1 MKSWL
6 RYLLL
11 TFWLVLTV
19 QFNTVAAE
27 LYRYKNEDGVTVLD
41 SHVPARYVK
50 NGYTILSLDGRV
62 LEVVVRALS
71 DKEIRDRDRSLAE
84 EERIT
89 REKREREIT
98 DQNLMRLYA
107 TPGDVI
113 RARDSKISSIDSLI
127 ETQEGTIQRLEAQ
140 KRQQESALA
149 DIERAGGVV
158 GKDRLARIRTLESR
172 IAQIES
178 EIMKK
183 EEEKGALN
191 IAYAEDLKRVKELA
205 GVNANV
211 FILCNLFQNCFFQN
225 HLFQSHLLQMRVF

>member
-11 TFWLVLTV
+11 TFWLGATA

-27 LYRYKNEDGVTVLD
+27 LYRYKNEDNVTVLD

-62 LEVVVRALS
+62 LEVVPRALS
-71 DKEIRDRDRSLAE
+71 DKEIRDRDRRLAE
-84 EERIT
+84 EERLA
-89 REKREREIT
+89 REKREREIV

-113 RARDSKISSIDSLI
+113 RARDAKISSIDSLI
-127 ETQEGTIQRLEAQ
+127 KTQEGTIQRLQSQ

-149 DIERAGGVV
+149 DIERAGGVI
-158 GKDRLARIRTLESR
+158 GKDRLARIRTIDSR
-172 IAQIES
+172 IAQVES
-178 EIMKK
+178 EIRKK
-183 EEEKGALN
+183 EAEKGTLN
-191 IAYAEDLKRVKELA
+191 VSYAEDLKRVKELYE
-205 GVNANV
+205 
-211 FILCNLFQNCFFQN
+211 
-225 HLFQSHLLQMRVF
+225 R

>member
-11 TFWLVLTV
+11 TFWLGLTV

-71 DKEIRDRDRSLAE
+71 DKEIRDRDRRLAE

-89 REKREREIT
+89 REKREREIA

-127 ETQEGTIQRLEAQ
+127 ETQEGTIQRLESQ

-149 DIERAGGVV
+149 DIERAGGVI

-183 EEEKGALN
+183 EEEKDALN
-191 IAYAEDLKRVKELA
+191 IAYAEDLKRVKELY
-205 GVNANV
+205 G
-211 FILCNLFQNCFFQN
+211 
-225 HLFQSHLLQMRVF
+225 R